1 VSGLTQPL
9 PPSPLDGKPPARG
22 WLHWLWSAESGL
34 AIIVLV
40 LVSGLPIAEIV
51 AREVFGASVPGTGPA
66 IQYLT
71 LWITFLGAALA
82 ARVDKLLALA
92 TTTFLPEP
100 WRGRARLAVGLVTV
114 AVASCLCVASVELIR
129 VDFEYGARAVWGIP
143 VWSVSLVMPL
153 AMLGIIARVIR
164 KAAEDWRGRTLAG
177 LGLIVPLV
185 LALLPDATTGSLAWP
200 LGLVLL
206 VATVFGLPI
215 FAALGGAAMLF
226 GWLDGTPIAS
236 VPGESFR
243 LSTSPLLPAIP
254 LFTLG
259 GYILSA
265 GGSSGRLLRLF
276 SAMVGWAPGGL
287 AAVTVLL
294 LAFFTPLTGASG
306 VTILAMGGLLLP
318 MLTNARYAE
327 RSSIGL
333 LTVSGSIGVLLPP
346 SLPVILY
353 AFYAEV
359 PLERLFVGGMI
370 PGIVL
375 ILAVAGWGALRGAWG
390 GATRTAFSWREL
402 RVALWEAKWEVALP
416 ILIVVG
422 IFAGYTTLVEA
433 AALMVAYALF
443 VECVVFRELSVTRDL
458 PTVALQSATLIGGF
472 MIILG
477 VALALT
483 NYLVLAQIP
492 MQLLAWVQRGI
503 HSPQLFLLA
512 LNAFLIL
519 VGALMDI
526 YSAII
531 VVVPLLV
538 PMIAAYGLDPLHV
551 GVVFLV
557 NMELGYLMPPMG
569 ENLFLSA
576 YRFDRSLPEIYL
588 STLPYVAL
596 LLVILLIVTYFPWLT
611 LAPVRALGL

>member
-1 VSGLTQPL
+1 MSDVTQPL
-9 PPSPLDGKPPARG
+9 PPAPLGGAAPTRGFAR
-22 WLHWLWSAESGL
+22 WFWAAESGL
-34 AIIVLV
+34 AILALA
-40 LVSGLPIAEIV
+40 LVSALPIGELL
-51 AREVFGASVPGTGPA
+51 AREIFRASIPGAAPA

-92 TTTFLPEP
+92 TTSFLSEP
-100 WRGRARLAVGLVTV
+100 WRGRARLAVGFVTV
-114 AVASCLCVASVELIR
+114 AVTSCLFVASVELIR
-129 VDFEYGARAVWGIP
+129 VDIEFGATAVWGIP
-143 VWSVSLVMPL
+143 VWAVSLVMPL
-153 AMLGIIARVIR
+153 AALGIIARVLWH
-164 KAAEDWRGRTLAG
+164 AADDWRGRAAAG
-177 LGLIVPLV
+177 LGAIAPFA
-185 LALLPDATTGSLAWP
+185 LALLPDAMTGSFAWP
-200 LGLVLL
+200 LGIILL
-206 VATVFGLPI
+206 VATAFGLPI

-226 GWLDGTPIAS
+226 GWLDGTPIAA
-236 VPGESFR
+236 VPGESYR

-259 GYILSA
+259 GYLLSA
-265 GGSSGRLLRLF
+265 GGSSRRLLRLF

-333 LTVSGSIGVLLPP
+333 LTVAGSIGVLLPP

-359 PLERLFVGGMI
+359 PLESLFVGGLI
-370 PGIVL
+370 PGVVL

-402 RVALWEAKWEVALP
+402 RAALWEAKWEVALP
-416 ILIVVG
+416 VVIAGG
-422 IFAGYTTLVEA
+422 IFSGYTTLVEA

-458 PTVALQSATLIGGF
+458 PTVTLQSATLVGGF

-492 MQLLAWVQRGI
+492 MQLLAWVQQVIR
-503 HSPQLFLLA
+503 SPQLFLLA
-512 LNAFLIL
+512 LNAFLIV

-551 GVVFLV
+551 GIVFLV
-557 NMELGYLMPPMG
+557 NMQLGYLMPPMG

-576 YRFDRSLPEIYL
+576 YRFDRSLPEIYHA
-588 STLPYVAL
+588 TLPFVAL
-596 LLVILLIVTYFPWLT
+596 LLVVVLIVTYFPSLT
-611 LAPVRALGL
+611 LGLVRALGL